1 MTLTQKINHVAEA
14 LENFIERFKNK
25 PKLAAW
31 LTSYI
36 NQIQD
41 LEDVFWEIVTE
52 RCLDDAVGEQLDGLG
67 EIVGESR
74 EGRDDDTYRVAI
86 RARRLLNQSQGTP
99 EELMTIVSASIDFLS
114 DVRIKEYYPAALT
127 AEVVDPFPSGY
138 DPAQIG
144 DILRKGKPAGVK
156 AHLLAHPADPFQ
168 FDTGFGYDEG
178 HYGGA
183 W

>member
-1 MTLTQKINHVAEA
+1 MTLTQKTDHVTEA
-14 LENFIERFKNK
+14 LANFIERFKDK
-25 PKLAAW
+25 PNLAAW

-41 LEDVFWEIVTE
+41 LEDTYFDIMAQ
-52 RCLDDAVGEQLDGLG
+52 RCLDTAVGVQLDGLG

-74 EGRDDDTYRVAI
+74 QGRDDDTYRVAI
-86 RARRLLNQSQGTP
+86 RARRLLNASEGTP
-99 EELMTIVSASIDFLS
+99 EELMNIISASLDFS
-114 DVRIKEYYPAALT
+114 VTVHIREYYPAALT
-127 AEVVDPFPSGY
+127 AEAVETFPTGY

-144 DILRKGKPAGVK
+144 TILRLGKPAGVK
-156 AHLLAHPADPFQ
+156 AHLLTHPADPFQ
-168 FDTGFGYDEG
+168 FDTGLGYDEG